1 MVEQRAEFGV
11 HGGRIV
17 PRSRHPGKLELAR
30 ARPHLRKV
38 AANWA
43 FVWDRNHLPSHAS
56 PMKLWFLTAATV
68 TMSIAAAA
76 PPTERKPVTDEYHG
90 EKVVDDYRWLEESG
104 SPAVKAWTAAQNQY
118 SREWLDARPDRAAIE
133 AKLTALYAKDTPS
146 HGGLVARPGRL
157 FALKFQPPKQQRLLV
172 TLASADDLASEKV
185 VLDPNELEPKGQ
197 VAMDWFVPSPDGKS
211 VAVCLSENGSE
222 EGTLHFYRTDTGEHL
237 ADRIPRVQYPTG
249 GGSAAWTP
257 DGTGIFY
264 TRYPHAGERAEADL
278 NFFQQIYFHQLGTP
292 TTADVYSAGRDFP
305 RIAEISLSTSK
316 GGRWLLASVANGD
329 GGEFAHYVRET
340 REGAAWRQITRFED
354 GIKAVAIGRDDATLF
369 LRSVKDAPRGKVL
382 RLPLAG
388 ELREAEVIVP
398 ESEAVIEEITPTRNF
413 LFTADLVGGP
423 SRIRQFDLAGK
434 IGRELPLPAAS
445 GVGQVVE
452 VDDRLLFRQ
461 TSFVAP
467 AAWMLYD
474 PADGT
479 VRKTALFNTSPV
491 DFSEIEAVREW
502 AVSKDGTKI
511 PLNILRRK
519 GSKLDGRNPV
529 LLTGYGGYGHSLRP
543 GFNFEQRLWF
553 ERGGVFAIGN
563 IRGGGEYGEAWH
575 LAGNLTHKQNVFD
588 DFAACAE
595 HLIARGYT
603 RPEKLAVEGGSN
615 GGLLM
620 GAFLTQHPALA
631 RAVVAHVGI
640 FDMLRVELDP
650 NGAFNITEFGTV
662 KNPAQFRALRA
673 YSPFHNVLDGARYPA
688 VFFLAGEADGRVNP
702 ANSRKMTARLQAATA
717 SEQPILV
724 RLSSASG
731 HGMGT
736 ALTERISQQADVFA
750 FLFDQLGMSVR

>member
-1 MVEQRAEFGV
+1 
-11 HGGRIV
+11 
-17 PRSRHPGKLELAR
+17 
-30 ARPHLRKV
+30 
-38 AANWA
+38 
-43 FVWDRNHLPSHAS
+43 
-56 PMKLWFLTAATV
+56 MKLWFLTAATV